1 MHLDIDSGPGFEDLV
16 VREPSSSPWRLLGR
30 RPRADVSRGPHVRDT
45 DRLR

>member
-1 MHLDIDSGPGFEDLV
+1 MQDIDLGPAEDLV

-30 RPRADVSRGPHVRDT
+30 RGPADVSQAMTYVRDT